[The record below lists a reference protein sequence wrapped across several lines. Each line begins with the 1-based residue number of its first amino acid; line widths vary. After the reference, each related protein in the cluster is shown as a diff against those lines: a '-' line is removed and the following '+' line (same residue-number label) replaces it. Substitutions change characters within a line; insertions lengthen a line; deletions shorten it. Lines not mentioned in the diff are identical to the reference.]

1 MKHLFFLSAI
11 ALVIFTMTLQA
22 QETGSTL
29 RLEKQNKLSA
39 TAMKPRLAE
48 YETNILKTLEVGN
61 PTMQAQALQTLREL
75 EQLFPAYTFAKM
87 LLPVE
92 AKLKDENTDAVV
104 RWLAALAL
112 DELHSDAGD
121 AVIREVAG
129 SSADK
134 GLQILCNALLVRSQY
149 KAAP

>member
-1 MKHLFFLSAI
+1 
-11 ALVIFTMTLQA
+11 
-22 QETGSTL
+22 
-29 RLEKQNKLSA
+29 
-39 TAMKPRLAE
+39 MKPRLAE